1 MIYSDDKVIDLLW
14 DRADSSIVDA
24 TFTAIPLNYVF
35 EDGSSLLFKCCALG
49 MNKFSEWLIDNGANL
64 NFTDKDLNTVLH
76 ISSYSSSAVVVK
88 KIIERNVIYIDT
100 QNIIGQTPLMIAA
113 KGSRIDNTIALL
125 KENPAVNMRDA
136 TGNTPMHWA
145 LTEKNP
151 PEIMLDVLVALKNN
165 GADLKNKNYIGLTPL
180 DYLNICQTWGD
191 EYSILLKIITR

>member
-1 MIYSDDKVIDLLW
+1 
-14 DRADSSIVDA
+14 
-24 TFTAIPLNYVF
+24 
-35 EDGSSLLFKCCALG
+35 
-49 MNKFSEWLIDNGANL
+49 
-64 NFTDKDLNTVLH
+64 
-76 ISSYSSSAVVVK
+76 
-88 KIIERNVIYIDT
+88 
-100 QNIIGQTPLMIAA
+100 MIAA